1 MSKEGLMRKSIE
13 VFIICKKYIK
23 FMDDLDESH
32 KNKSGMCW
40 IFSIEYWIPYFN
52 FTTSQITS
60 RLKASLIHT
69 PPFKEVFKKR
79 PDLYSTIW
87 IYNTIIFL
95 IGIANYFS

>member
-52 FTTSQITS
+52 FTTS
-60 RLKASLIHT
+60 
-69 PPFKEVFKKR
+69 
-79 PDLYSTIW
+79 
-87 IYNTIIFL
+87 
-95 IGIANYFS
+95 